1 MKVLVTG
8 AGGFIGSHLTQAL
21 IREGHEVRAM
31 VRYSSHGSVGWLKE
45 PVGHRAEIFYGDILD
60 RDSVRRAVDGMDFVF
75 HLAALGGVPYST
87 NCPQSYIDTNVTG
100 TLNVL
105 LEASCKIIVTSTSEV
120 YGSAKLGESQSETT
134 IPNAQSPYA
143 ASKVAADQL
152 ALAYSTISRQVMI
165 VRPFN
170 TYGPRQSPRAVI
182 PRIILQGN
190 RATLGALDTERDF
203 LYVSDTVAGF
213 LAAMRNFK
221 SREIV
226 NLGTGLTTPILQVAS
241 MLGTHGIVS
250 ESALMRPNDVT
261 RLCCDWRKAES
272 MLGWEPRVALSDGL
286 KMTKNWYA
294 DNAHR
299 FNLGQVQ

>member
-1 MKVLVTG
+1 MKILVTG
-8 AGGFIGSHLTQAL
+8 AGGFIGSHLTDAL
-21 IREGHEVRAM
+21 VRDGHEVRAM
-31 VRYSSHGSVGWLKE
+31 VRYSSHGSIGWLKE
-45 PVGHRAEIFYGDILD
+45 SVGHRAEIFYGDIRD
-60 RDSVRRAVDGMDFVF
+60 RDSVRRAVDGAEFVF

-87 NCPQSYIDTNVTG
+87 DCPQSYIDTNVTG
-100 TLNVL
+100 TLNIL
-105 LEASCKIIVTSTSEV
+105 REARCPVIVTSTSEV
-120 YGSAKLGESQSETT
+120 YGSAAPGVSQAETDL
-134 IPNAQSPYA
+134 PKAQSVYA
-143 ASKVAADQL
+143 ASKTAADQL
-152 ALAYSTISRQVMI
+152 ALVHGAMI
-165 VRPFN
+165 ARPFN

-182 PRIILQGN
+182 PRIILQGG

-213 LAAMRNFK
+213 IAAMNRH
-221 SREIV
+221 RPGEVV
-226 NLGTGLTTPILQVAS
+226 NLGTGLTTPILQVAT

-250 ESALMRPNDVT
+250 ESALLRPNDVT

-286 KMTKNWYA
+286 RMTKNWYA

>member
-1 MKVLVTG
+1 MKILVTG
-8 AGGFIGSHLTQAL
+8 AGGFIGSHLTDAL
-21 IREGHEVRAM
+21 IRDGHEVRAM

-45 PVGHRAEIFYGDILD
+45 SVEDRAEIFYGDVRD
-60 RDSVRRAVDGMDFVF
+60 RDSVRRAVDGAEFVF

-87 NCPQSYIDTNVTG
+87 DCPQSYIDTNVTG

-105 LEASCKIIVTSTSEV
+105 SAAKCPVIVTSTSEV
-120 YGSAKLGESQSETT
+120 YGSAAPGKSQAETDL
-134 IPNAQSPYA
+134 PRAQSVYA
-143 ASKVAADQL
+143 ATKTAADQL
-152 ALAYSTISRQVMI
+152 ALVHGAMI

-182 PRIILQGN
+182 PRIILQWN
-190 RATLGALDTERDF
+190 RVVLGALDTERDF

-221 SREIV
+221 SQEVV
-226 NLGTGLTTPILQVAS
+226 NLGTGLTTPIIEIAT
-241 MLGTHGIVS
+241 MLKAHSVVS
-250 ESALMRPNDVT
+250 DESLTRDNDVT

-286 KMTKNWYA
+286 RMTKSWYA
-294 DNAHR
+294 DNAYR